1 VVEPERCGGWLAYH
15 PGIPQISDDPPGG
28 AVAVITESAIREL
41 AAIRGERSPIT
52 SCYLDVDGRRLARYP
67 DLEHE
72 VDLILKDAR
81 VRANGEQSVHDD
93 LVRIGRLV
101 RGGIDRS
108 RTRGLAI
115 FACSDLDLWEVI
127 ELPVPVHSQV
137 VINHVPAVGQL
148 ESVLKEH
155 EPIGVL
161 LVDRQRAEMYVF
173 ELGELVGHSEHFDD
187 LTRDEGP
194 RGQSDR
200 GGGQAHQVDARVQ
213 QHLRNAAKVAFEV
226 WQEHEFSH
234 LVVGAPEHL
243 ATELTT
249 HLHPYLV
256 ARLAPQRVNV
266 AVGAGHDQVLAAA
279 QAVETEIERR
289 REAALVGRLRDA
301 AASGGRAVLGLPGV
315 LDALGTKRV
324 DQLVVS
330 RGFSA
335 PGWRCDGCDCH
346 VAVGRLC
353 KRCGEEMVEVDDIVE
368 EAVEAALAQSC
379 RVEICVDN
387 ADLDV
392 MGRIGAFL
400 RY

>member
-1 VVEPERCGGWLAYH
+1 M
-15 PGIPQISDDPPGG
+15 
-28 AVAVITESAIREL
+28 AVITESAIREL

-72 VDLILKDAR
+72 VDLLLRDAK
-81 VRANGEQSVHDD
+81 VRANGEVSVHDD
-93 LVRIGRLV
+93 LTRIGRLV

-115 FACSDLDLWEVI
+115 FACADLDLWEVI
-127 ELPVPVHSQV
+127 ELPVRVHSQV

-148 ESVLKEH
+148 ESVLREN

-161 LVDRQRAEMYVF
+161 LADRQRAEMYVF
-173 ELGELVGHSEHFDD
+173 ELGELVGHSEHFDRA
-187 LTRDEGP
+187 RDEGP
-194 RGQSDR
+194 RGQADR
-200 GGGQAHQVDARVQ
+200 GGQAHQAEARVQ
-213 QHLRNAAKVAFEV
+213 QHLKNAARVAFEV
-226 WQEHEFSH
+226 WQDHEFTH
-234 LVVGAPEHL
+234 LVVGAPEPL
-243 ATELTT
+243 AADLTP

-256 ARLAPQRVNV
+256 ARLAPQRLGVG
-266 AVGAGHDQVLAAA
+266 VGAGHDQVLAAA
-279 QAVETEIERR
+279 QAVETQIERR

-301 AASGGRAVLGLPGV
+301 ASSGGRAVLGLPGV
-315 LDALGTKRV
+315 LDALGTKRL

-330 RGFSA
+330 RGFAA

-346 VAVGRLC
+346 VAIGRLC

-368 EAVEAALAQSC
+368 EAIETALAQSC

>member
-1 VVEPERCGGWLAYH
+1 
-15 PGIPQISDDPPGG
+15 
-28 AVAVITESAIREL
+28 VAVITESAIREL

-72 VDLILKDAR
+72 VDLLLRGAK
-81 VRANGEQSVHDD
+81 VRANGEQSVHSD
-93 LVRIGRLV
+93 LTRIGRLV

-115 FACSDLDLWEVI
+115 FACADQDLWEVI
-127 ELPVPVHSQV
+127 ELPVRVHSQV

-148 ESVLKEH
+148 ESVLREN

-187 LTRDEGP
+187 LPRDEGP

-200 GGGQAHQVDARVQ
+200 GGHTNQAEARVH
-213 QHLRNAAKVAFEV
+213 QHLKSAAKVAFEV
-226 WQEHEFSH
+226 YQEHEFAH
-234 LVVGAPEHL
+234 LVVGAPEPL
-243 ATELTT
+243 AADLTA

-256 ARLAPQRVNV
+256 ARLASQRLGVG
-266 AVGAGHDQVLAAA
+266 VGASHDQVLAAA
-279 QAVETEIERR
+279 QAMETTLERR

-315 LDALGTKRV
+315 LEALGTKRLG
-324 DQLVVS
+324 QLVVS
-330 RGFSA
+330 RGFAA
-335 PGWRCDGCDCH
+335 PGWRCDGCDSF
-346 VAVGRLC
+346 VAIGRLC

-368 EAVEAALAQSC
+368 EAVEAALASSC

>member
-1 VVEPERCGGWLAYH
+1 M
-15 PGIPQISDDPPGG
+15 
-28 AVAVITESAIREL
+28 
-41 AAIRGERSPIT
+41 
-52 SCYLDVDGRRLARYP
+52 ARYP

-72 VDLILKDAR
+72 VDLLLRNAK
-81 VRANGEQSVHDD
+81 VRADGEASVQED
-93 LVRIGRLV
+93 LHRIGKLV

-115 FACSDLDLWEVI
+115 FSCSAQGLWEVI

-137 VINHVPAVGQL
+137 VINDMPAVGQL
-148 ESVLKEH
+148 ESVLREN

-173 ELGELVGHSEHFDD
+173 ELGELVSHSEHFDEA
-187 LTRDEGP
+187 RDEGP

-200 GGGQAHQVDARVQ
+200 GGQDHQAEARLQ
-213 QHLRNAAKVAFEV
+213 QHLKHAARVAFEV
-226 WQEHEFSH
+226 WRQHEFAH
-234 LVVGAPEHL
+234 LVIGAPEPL
-243 ATELTT
+243 AAELTT

-256 ARLAPQRVNV
+256 ARLAPQRIGVS
-266 AVGAGHDQVLAAA
+266 VGASHDQVLAAA
-279 QAVETEIERR
+279 QAVETEVERR

-301 AASGGRAVLGLPGV
+301 AASGGRAVLGLPQV
-315 LDALGTKRV
+315 LEALGAKRV

-335 PGWRCDGCDCH
+335 PGWRCDRCDCH
-346 VAVGRLC
+346 FAIGRRC
-353 KRCGEEMVEVDDIVE
+353 KQCGEDMVEVEDVVE